1 MGLGSI
7 FGKLFGGAGSGSGGS
22 NGAEPEEAPVQ
33 HNGLLIVAA
42 PMKEGSQYRT
52 AGFIEKREGE
62 TVQRTP
68 FIRADNHATRDAAIT
83 HTIQKGKQLIDE
95 QGESVL
101 SRDHA

>member
-1 MGLGSI
+1 MGLSSL
-7 FGKLFGGAGSGSGGS
+7 FGKLFGGSGGS
-22 NGAEPEEAPVQ
+22 NAEPEEEPVE
-33 HNGLLIVAA
+33 HKGMLVIAA

-68 FIRADNHATRDAAIT
+68 YIRADNHTSRDAAVT
-83 HTIQKGKQLIDE
+83 HTIAKGKQLIDE